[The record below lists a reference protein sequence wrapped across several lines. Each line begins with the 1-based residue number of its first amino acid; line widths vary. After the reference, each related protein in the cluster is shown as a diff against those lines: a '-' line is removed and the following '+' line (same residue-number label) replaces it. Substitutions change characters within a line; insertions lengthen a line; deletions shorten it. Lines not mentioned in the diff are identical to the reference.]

1 MKMHIFSKFPFFS
14 SKFPFFLQNF
24 HFFSKF
30 TFFHNFLFFTF
41 LKNSDQIIC
50 NFQKTVLLPVDVVPD
65 VPLMFLF
72 SVLGYSIN
80 PFLGHRP

>member
-1 MKMHIFSKFPFFS
+1 MKMHIFSKFLFFS
-14 SKFPFFLQNF
+14 
-24 HFFSKF
+24 SKF